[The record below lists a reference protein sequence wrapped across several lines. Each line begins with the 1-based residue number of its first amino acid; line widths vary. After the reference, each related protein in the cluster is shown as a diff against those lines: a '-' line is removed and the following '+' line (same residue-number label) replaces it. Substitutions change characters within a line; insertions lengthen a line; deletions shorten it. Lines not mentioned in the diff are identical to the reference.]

1 MQPSFIKNNFPKII
15 LGSGSPRRKELLE
28 KMGLDF
34 NIHSLDIDESY
45 PDSIPLNKIASY
57 ISQVKMKHLSGF
69 YEKSCLL
76 ITADTVVRY
85 KNEVLGKPLNQ
96 NESIQMLKKLEGETH
111 IVTTACSLKYRE
123 KEIVFS
129 EDTKVHFKHLNNDL
143 LSYYIQNYQALDK
156 AGSYGIQDWIGLIG
170 VEKIIGSYT
179 NVVGLPTARLF
190 EKIIEI
196 TE

>member
-1 MQPSFIKNNFPKII
+1 MQPSFIKNKFPKII

-34 NIHSLDIDESY
+34 KIHSLDIDESY
-45 PDSIPLNKIASY
+45 PGSIPLNQIATY
-57 ISQVKMKHLSGF
+57 ISQIKMRHLSTF

-85 KNEVLGKPLNQ
+85 KNEVLGKPLNP
-96 NESIQMLKKLEGETH
+96 NESIEMLKKLVGKSH
-111 IVTTACSLKYRE
+111 IVTTACALKYKE

-129 EDTKVHFKHLNNDL
+129 EDTKVHFKKLNDDL
-143 LSYYIQNYQALDK
+143 LSYYIQNYEALDK
-156 AGSYGIQDWIGLIG
+156 AGSYGIQDWIGMIG